1 MSGNTH
7 EAMRDL
13 ASRLWGRFL
22 RERVL
27 EEMTHEVNAFRA
39 EVVTN
44 NGNGTLTV
52 RRPFESGNLTLRAAA
67 SMSGAKAGDQVLI
80 LGIGEKR
87 KALSNAFILCKT
99 DLSTFVSEETVLAA
113 FALDT
118 ASGNP
123 ANFPDGANNIPMEG
137 MTVSIAL
144 TQTGSGNASPSNI
157 RPILSWTGAEI
168 SRSGPDTTQPDTA
181 SVSWGQ
187 NVYAGTLDAF
197 AGGMTATWIDLDMS
211 GSTYVTKTST
221 YVQARASAPVGIAHI
236 LSDRFSYQIASGTVG
251 RMAVSGGYLYFNIP
265 VGEVNSYDTN
275 GITAW
280 FSTHN
285 PQFVYEPTA
294 SVELA
299 SSTVSINT
307 LLGENNVWAD
317 CGAVTVTYRADPT
330 LYIQKKLGA

>member
-1 MSGNTH
+1 MSGNSH

-80 LGIGEKR
+80 LGIGDKR
-87 KALSNAFILCKT
+87 KALSNAFVLCKT

-113 FALDT
+113 FPVDT
-118 ASGNP
+118 ASGSP

-144 TQTGSGNASPSNI
+144 TQTGSGVALPTNI
-157 RPILSWTGAEI
+157 RPILNWTAAEI
-168 SRSGPDTTQPDTA
+168 SRSGADTSQPDTV

-197 AGGMTATWIDLDMS
+197 AGGITATWIDMDMS
-211 GSTYVTKTST
+211 TVTYSTKTTS
-221 YVQARASAPVGIAHI
+221 YVQAKIPAPVGIAHI
-236 LSDRFSYQIASGTVG
+236 LSDRFSYQAASGTVG
-251 RMAVSGGYLYFNIP
+251 RMSVASSYLYFNIP
-265 VGEVNSYDTN
+265 AEQVSTADTA
-275 GITAW
+275 GIRAW
-280 FSTHN
+280 FSAYK
-285 PQFVYEPTA
+285 PQFVYEPSA
-294 SVELA
+294 SVELT

-317 CGAVTVTYRADPT
+317 CGSVTVLYRADPT